1 MTHIEVNKFARS
13 FKNKF
18 TRSLK
23 TCHQNGSLIHEETKK
38 LVKANLDHLLD
49 LSELKWVQETPG
61 VSFLNFLRV
70 FLFILFEENLA

>member
-23 TCHQNGSLIHEETKK
+23 TCQNGSLDHEETKK
-38 LVKANLDHLLD
+38 LGKTNLDHLLD